1 MKRMTFMNKYKG
13 FVEVEINI
21 MNFSLKFVTLEKE

>member
-13 FVEVEINI
+13 FIEVEINI
-21 MNFSLKFVTLEKE
+21 MNLSLKFVMLTKE